1 MRILKFGGSSVG
13 TPARISNVIDILT
26 GYRDKKIKFGVVFS
40 AFQTITDKL
49 IEVSQKAVEKTDS
62 YKYDLAHIKQIHFDA
77 ITELLN
83 SKNDKELLIKK
94 VTVLL
99 SELEEILHGIYLVKE
114 LTPRT
119 LDYVMSFGERLS
131 CTVISDVMNS
141 RGFETEF
148 LDARLLVKT
157 DNTFGASK
165 VNFKVTDKNIAD
177 YFKANKKTQVIT
189 GFIGSNDKNVTTT
202 LGRGGS
208 DYSAAIFGAALDA
221 EVIEIWTDVDGILTA
236 DPRRVVNA
244 FSLKAITYEE
254 AMELSHFGAK
264 VIHPPTMK
272 PALNKKIKIKIKNTF
287 NPEHDGTLITDK
299 DHSDHGFNV
308 KGISSI
314 DDVNLL
320 RISGS
325 GMVGVIGTASR
336 IFSALARNS
345 VNIIIITQASSEHS
359 ICLAVL
365 PKDGLRAKTA
375 IEEEFKWEI
384 KDKVIDEVVVESNM
398 SVIAVVGEDMRH
410 TPGISGK
417 VFQSLGK
424 NGINISAIA
433 QGSSELNISLV
444 IQKEYLKKAMNV
456 LHDSLFLSKEKTLNV
471 FIIGAGNVGGS
482 FLDLLSKGKIYMINN
497 VHVKIRVAG
506 IANIYKMIFE
516 EKGVNLNKWRALLE
530 TSKLETDVQ
539 QFIDKVRQ
547 MNLPDSI
554 LVDCTA
560 GLNVVKNYPAILSS
574 NISIVTPNKIANSQK
589 YPFYNSL
596 RELAKEHNVQFRYRT
611 NVGAALPIINTLRDL
626 ISSGDEIIKIEG
638 VLSGT
643 LSYIFNTLRDKD
655 SFSEIVKDAKEKGF
669 TEPDPRDDLNGL
681 DMARKLLILIR
692 ETGLPFELSD
702 IKIEKLISP
711 AAERASSVE
720 DFFEALKKDD
730 PKFNK
735 MKEAAVE
742 KGKSLCYIAKFE
754 KGKATISIEEIG
766 KEHPFSNLTLS
777 DNIVAFT
784 TRRYCSTPL
793 TIKGPGAGGEITGSG
808 ILSDVLTI
816 SNYLS

>member
-13 TPARISNVIDILT
+13 TPARISNVIDILA

-40 AFQTITDKL
+40 AFQGVTDKL
-49 IEVSQKAVEKTDS
+49 IEVSQKAVVKTNS
-62 YKYDLAHIKQIHFDA
+62 YKYELAHIRQIHFDA
-77 ITELLN
+77 VAELLIN
-83 SKNDKELLIKK
+83 KNDKDLLVNK

-131 CTVISDVMNS
+131 CTIISDVMNC

-148 LDARLLVKT
+148 LDARLVVKT

-165 VNFKVTDKNIAD
+165 VNFKLTDKNIAD
-177 YFKANKKTQVIT
+177 YFKTHKKIQVIT

-208 DYSAAIFGAALDA
+208 DYSAAIFGAALDS
-221 EVIEIWTDVDGILTA
+221 EIIEIWTDVDGILTA

-244 FSLKAITYEE
+244 FSLKAVTYEE

-287 NPEHDGTLITDK
+287 NPGHDGTLITDK
-299 DHSDHGFNV
+299 DHSDHGFSV

-320 RISGS
+320 RVSGS

-345 VNIIIITQASSEHS
+345 VNVILITQASSEHS

-365 PKDGLRAKTA
+365 PKDGLRAKAA

-384 KDKVIDEVVVESNM
+384 KDKVIDEVVIESNM

-444 IQKEYLKKAMNV
+444 IQKDYLKKAMNV

-471 FIIGAGNVGGS
+471 FIIGAGHVGGS

-497 VHVKIRVAG
+497 VHVKVRVAG
-506 IANIYKMIFE
+506 IANIYKMIFD
-516 EKGVNLNKWRALLE
+516 EKGINLKKWRSLLE
-530 TSKLETDVQ
+530 SSKTETDVQ
-539 QFIDKVRQ
+539 QFIDKVKQ

-560 GLNVVKNYPAILSS
+560 GMNVVKNYPAILSS
-574 NISIVTPNKIANSQK
+574 SISIVTPNKIANSQK

-626 ISSGDEIIKIEG
+626 ISSGDEIVKIEG

-643 LSYIFNTLRDKD
+643 LSYIFNTLRDRD
-655 SFSEIVKDAKEKGF
+655 SFSEIVKEAKERGF

-702 IKIEKLISP
+702 IKIEKLISSS
-711 AAERASSVE
+711 AERALSVE
-720 DFFEALKKDD
+720 NFFEVLKKDD
-730 PKFNK
+730 AKFVK
-735 MKEAAVE
+735 MKEAAAK
-742 KGKSLCYIAKFE
+742 KGNSLCYIATFE
-754 KGKATISIEEIG
+754 KGKAVISVQEIG

-784 TRRYCSTPL
+784 TKRYCNTPL

>member
-13 TPARISNVIDILT
+13 TPARISNVIDILSE
-26 GYRDKKIKFGVVFS
+26 YRDKKIKFGVVFS

-49 IEVSQKAVEKTDS
+49 IEVSQKAVEKTGS
-62 YKYDLAHIKQIHFDA
+62 YKYDLAHIRQIHFDVVA
-77 ITELLN
+77 ELLIN
-83 SKNDKELLIKK
+83 KNDKEWLVDK
-94 VTVLL
+94 VTALL

-131 CTVISDVMNS
+131 CTIISDVMNS

-148 LDARLLVKT
+148 LDARSVIKT

-165 VNFKVTDKNIAD
+165 VNFKVTDKNITD
-177 YFKANKKTQVIT
+177 YFKTHKKIQVIT

-208 DYSAAIFGAALDA
+208 DYTAAIFGAALDA
-221 EVIEIWTDVDGILTA
+221 EVIEIWTDVNGILTA
-236 DPRRVVNA
+236 DPRRVINA
-244 FSLKAITYEE
+244 FSLKAVTYEE

-272 PALNKKIKIKIKNTF
+272 PALNKKIKIQIKNTF
-287 NPEHDGTLITDK
+287 NPEHEGTLITDK

-336 IFSALARNS
+336 IFSSLARN
-345 VNIIIITQASSEHS
+345 NINVILITQASSEHS

-365 PKDGLRAKTA
+365 PKDGLRAKST

-384 KDKVIDEVVVESNM
+384 KDKVIDEVVVESDM

-444 IQKEYLKKAMNV
+444 IQKDYLKKAMNV
-456 LHDSLFLSKEKTLNV
+456 LHDSLFLSKEKTLNIFV
-471 FIIGAGNVGGS
+471 IGAGHVGGS
-482 FLDLLSKGKIYMINN
+482 FLDLLAEGKIYMINN
-497 VHVKIRVAG
+497 VHVKVRVAG
-506 IANIYKMIFE
+506 IADIYKMIFD
-516 EKGVNLNKWRALLE
+516 EKGINLNKWRTILDS
-530 TSKLETDVQ
+530 SKSETDVL
-539 QFIDKVRQ
+539 QFIDKVKQ

-574 NISIVTPNKIANSQK
+574 SISIVTPNKIANSQK

-626 ISSGDEIIKIEG
+626 ISSGDEIVKIEG

-655 SFSEIVKDAKEKGF
+655 SFSEIVKEAKEKGF

-692 ETGLPFELSD
+692 EIGLPFELSD

-720 DFFEALKKDD
+720 EFFEALKKDD
-730 PKFNK
+730 AKFYK
-735 MKEAAVE
+735 MKEAAVK

-754 KGKATISIEEIG
+754 KGKAVISIEEIG

-784 TRRYCSTPL
+784 TKRYCSTPL
-793 TIKGPGAGGEITGSG
+793 TIKGPGVGGEITGSG